1 MAGFVV
7 YNSNPVSIKFL
18 KRWAVAGHDL
28 SGIPRADI
36 GRGSSSSD
44 AIRATRMFFS
54 ASSLRPRM
62 IFRSS
67 MLPAVAKPAA
77 TTSLSIPSKSFG
89 IIHDSSLDR

>member
-67 MLPAVAKPAA
+67 MLPAAVQRKRK
-77 TTSLSIPSKSFG
+77 TYIY
-89 IIHDSSLDR
+89 I